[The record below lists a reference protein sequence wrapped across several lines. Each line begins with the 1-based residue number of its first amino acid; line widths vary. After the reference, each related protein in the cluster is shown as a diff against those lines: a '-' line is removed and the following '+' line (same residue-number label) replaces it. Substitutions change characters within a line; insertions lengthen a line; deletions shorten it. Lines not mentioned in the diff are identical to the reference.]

1 MSTTTGTTASKSGW
15 HSWLKDNVPQ
25 AKSFSLS
32 NIRVLVDANTSGL
45 GKIIDAAT
53 CDTITDT
60 LVPNILVIVPTS

>member
-1 MSTTTGTTASKSGW
+1 M
-15 HSWLKDNVPQ
+15 KDNVPQ

-60 LVPNILVIVPTS
+60 LVPNILVIVPSS